1 MFVQPRL
8 STDDRNQFTSIID
21 AYPKEYVVNEEF
33 VLFGQSKEQLLF
45 CSIIIMAYLLS
56 LYIDDLA

>member
-33 VLFGQSKEQLLF
+33 VLFG
-45 CSIIIMAYLLS
+45 
-56 LYIDDLA
+56 